1 MLLRWPF
8 CHWVHWISFGGGVGL
23 IPFAPGTWGSL
34 WGVLLAVVVGHHF
47 WLLYIAT
54 IVVILLSLFA
64 IPITSKALNVHDH
77 SSIVIDEVAGQ
88 LMTYCLAFECLSYM
102 GPFFYVCGFVLFR
115 CFDIFK
121 IGWAKYCDQ
130 QQSAVSVTLDDLC
143 AGFYAAGVTMILS
156 YAMNFWSL

>member
-1 MLLRWPF
+1 M
-8 CHWVHWISFGGGVGL
+8 
-23 IPFAPGTWGSL
+23 
-34 WGVLLAVVVGHHF
+34 
-47 WLLYIAT
+47 
-54 IVVILLSLFA
+54 
-64 IPITSKALNVHDH
+64 
-77 SSIVIDEVAGQ
+77 IDEVAGQ

-102 GPFFYVCGFVLFR
+102 GSFFYVYGFVLFR